1 MENSNDISIKT
12 KLVSL
17 KEFLQALSPALG
29 TGSEGSCYL
38 YRGKVIK
45 VLDGPV
51 YCKDIPMEELFNFD
65 YDSNEDVYSLEVD
78 DSLMPTEE
86 YIMRY
91 SAIDND
97 AFAFANGVFRV
108 DDKIRGVVMPY
119 IDIPKLSRFQLS
131 SVKYDALI
139 RACKKCTKDI
149 SQISKLGIEIF
160 DIDSTNIHF
169 DGKQFKF
176 CDTLNWIDHDYDS
189 SDKVFKQNSSYM
201 SRYFIEY
208 FTRGNIRKSL
218 ILNKEISEMYNER
231 KLLEC
236 PSIFFSELKNHLSNV
251 CEESINSIAKADKIL
266 SKKIFKSN

>member
-51 YCKDIPMEELFNFD
+51 YCKDIPIEELF
-65 YDSNEDVYSLEVD
+65 YSNEDICSLEVD

-91 SAIDND
+91 SAIEND

-108 DDKIRGVVMPY
+108 DNRIRGVVMPY
-119 IDIPKLSRFQLS
+119 IDIPQLSKYKLSTT
-131 SVKYDALI
+131 KYDSLI
-139 RACKKCTKDI
+139 KACRKCSRDIKEI
-149 SQISKLGIEIF
+149 SQLGIEIF
-160 DIDSTNIHF
+160 DIADTNIHF
-169 DGKQFKF
+169 DGRQFKF
-176 CDTLNWIDHDYDS
+176 CDTLNWHDHNMDS
-189 SDKVFKQNSSYM
+189 CDEVLKKNNLSISSF
-201 SRYFIEY
+201 FIEY
-208 FTRGNIRKSL
+208 FTKGNIRRSL
-218 ILNKEISEMYNER
+218 KLNRNMMQMYKERE
-231 KLLEC
+231 
-236 PSIFFSELKNHLSNV
+236 SIEYPDIYFTELKEHLSNI
-251 CEESINSIAKADKIL
+251 CDEPINSMDKANKVL